1 MHDTLKAFDT
11 ALAAALAR
19 LGLPID
25 DDRLGRLRAHFQA
38 VIDTNRT
45 MNLTR
50 ITNPVE
56 AAVKHYADS
65 LAVLAWVEKRKI
77 AVRTVLDVGT
87 GAGFPAL
94 PLAVMRSDWL
104 VTAIDA
110 TGKKVDFLRQSA
122 AAIGLKNLR
131 CVHAHS
137 EHWKPSTTPKP
148 PLKKWGKKGRGSHGF
163 QLVVFR
169 ALTAL
174 PKSLEQTAGQV
185 APDGW
190 LVAYKTASVPQGE
203 QEAADALATKLQ
215 LRLRARYA
223 YDLQL
228 DGDKLDR
235 VLYVYQKSAVGGQH
249 SVVSGKR

>member
-1 MHDTLKAFDT
+1 MHGRLEAFDT

-25 DDRLGRLRAHFQA
+25 DDRIGRLRAHFQA
-38 VIDTNRT
+38 VIETNRT

-50 ITNPVE
+50 ITDPLE

-65 LAVLAWVEKRKI
+65 LAVLAWVEKHNI

-87 GAGFPAL
+87 GAGFPAV
-94 PLAVMRSDWL
+94 PLAVMRPDWL

-110 TGKKVDFLRQSA
+110 TGKKVDFLRLSA

-131 CVHAHS
+131 CVHTHS
-137 EHWKPSTTPKP
+137 EHWKRSTSPNQ
-148 PLKKWGKKGRGSHGF
+148 PLKNGGERGGRSHGF

-174 PKSLEQTAGQV
+174 PKSLEQTAGHV
-185 APDGW
+185 AHGGW

-203 QEAADALATKLQ
+203 QDAADALAPK
-215 LRLRARYA
+215 LRLRLRVRYA
-223 YDLQL
+223 YDLEL
-228 DGDKLDR
+228 EGDKLDR
-235 VLYVYQKSAVGGQH
+235 VLYIYQKSAGGGQ
-249 SVVSGKR
+249 R